1 MQVNFEKYQKPKNDK
16 PWEKGSDAILNSR
29 PHFSYGTQNPTYQNQ
44 NPVTNSEY
52 TGHITPEMI
61 GAKGPSFQAP
71 GANPAQNLSD
81 EIKSKVEAE
90 EAERNAY
97 ADSHP
102 GLSRDFA
109 RNISDILNQTK
120 RMADESAARADGS
133 WYKDHGPDLLAMRE
147 ARMKDAPAW
156 AKQDPMAKGMG
167 YEWADNEKLKS
178 FGWDDDYINHLK
190 ASHEFHPQEIEHLR
204 SIGALRAPYAEYLA
218 KQEEMKKQA
227 EAEAAARA
235 AQYSGGGESD
245 YSGGGGYSSYQA
257 PTYDPEAFKTQLVDY
272 VNKGGHSGDSSDNSS
287 ASQWHEHKQDVQ
299 DFAAQ
304 QRKNNL
310 RNRFG
315 W

>member
-1 MQVNFEKYQKPKNDK
+1 MQVNFEKYQKPAGDK
-16 PWEKGSDAILNSR
+16 PWEKGSDAILNSK
-29 PHFSYGTQNPTYQNQ
+29 PHFSYGMQNPTYQNQ
-44 NPVTNSEY
+44 NPSTNSEY
-52 TGHITPEMI
+52 TGHITPEMV
-61 GAKGPSFQAP
+61 GAKGFSYQAP
-71 GANPAQNLSD
+71 GADPVQRHSD
-81 EIKSKVEAE
+81 EMKKKVEAE

-133 WYKDHGPDLLAMRE
+133 WYKDHVPDLLAMRE

-218 KQEEMKKQA
+218 KQA

-235 AQYSGGGESD
+235 AQNSYNEPSYSGG
-245 YSGGGGYSSYQA
+245 YGGGYSSYET
-257 PTYDPEAFKTQLVDY
+257 PNFYNPEEFNETLLKAL
-272 VNKGGHSGDSSDNSS
+272 NSGGHSSYSQSRPVAPAPS
-287 ASQWHEHKQDVQ
+287 AEDL
-299 DFAAQ
+299 
-304 QRKNNL
+304 RKL
-310 RNRFG
+310 YPELAD
-315 W
+315 